1 MSIFCVPKL
10 DVNYS
15 LVSEYPLAA
24 LFLVNPAADGSCPLQ
39 AENTKGEGMFLLDFF
54 KTGPDKPILSDEN
67 EIRRLYERKRR
78 TVFFG
83 LVFGYSFFYV
93 CRLTLSVAKKSI
105 VDEGVLDPEQLGKIG
120 FAFFIAYAFGKLIN
134 GFLADRSHIGRF
146 MSTGLLV
153 SAVLLVLFGFTNAF
167 LVFVLLWGISGWF
180 QAMGSAPSGASISQW
195 VSNKERGT
203 RYSIWSSAHPI
214 GEGISMV
221 VTATII
227 SYLSWRWGF
236 WIAGTVSILV
246 ALVLY
251 KLLVDRPRAYGLPTI
266 ADYKNDHTV
275 ESAKEDHDVNRAQFE
290 VIKNPYVWI
299 LGLSCTTVYIA
310 RYGISSW
317 GPMFLQEAK
326 DYTLIT
332 AGLVLGWSK
341 IFELS
346 GAISS
351 GFVSDYFFHA
361 RRNVVTLLYGL
372 IMISGLL
379 LLYTSPSTRLA
390 DLDLSAKAVFKEGP
404 VEDSLR
410 QLFQDKQINLP
421 AQSTVEGYKQGEEK
435 STVWL
440 VKNDRRYLF
449 WTGYAV
455 EETPSALKVTAKV
468 RFAHLAGIALF
479 GFGLGGTLVFVGG
492 LIAIDICSKRASGA
506 AMGLVGMF
514 SYLGA
519 AVQDWISGIL
529 IKAGEITVDGH
540 AIHDFDNAFL
550 FWIGAAVASM
560 VFACLLWNVKAKD

>member
-1 MSIFCVPKL
+1 MW
-10 DVNYS
+10 
-15 LVSEYPLAA
+15 
-24 LFLVNPAADGSCPLQ
+24 
-39 AENTKGEGMFLLDFF
+39 LLDFF
-54 KTGPDKPILSDEN
+54 KTGEDKPLLDDPGQIKRMYD
-67 EIRRLYERKRR
+67 RKRR

-83 LVFGYSFFYV
+83 LVFGYAFFYV
-93 CRLTLSVAKKSI
+93 CRLTLSVAKKPI

-153 SAVLLVLFGFTNAF
+153 SAVLLVLFGFTSTF
-167 LVFVLLWGISGWF
+167 FIFWLLWGISGWF

-195 VSNKERGT
+195 FSNRERGT
-203 RYSIWSSAHPI
+203 RYSVWSSAHPI

-221 VTATII
+221 ATATII

-236 WIAGTVSILV
+236 WIAGTFSILV
-246 ALVLY
+246 ALALY
-251 KLLVDRPRAYGLPTI
+251 KLLADRPRAYGLPTV

-275 ESAKEDHDVNRAQFE
+275 ESVKKDHDDVKKAQFE

-346 GAISS
+346 GAVTS
-351 GFVSDYFFHA
+351 GFISDYFFHA

-379 LLYTSPSTRLA
+379 LLYASPSTRLA
-390 DLDLSAKAVFKEGP
+390 DLDVTAKAALTEGP
-404 VEDSLR
+404 VADSLR
-410 QLFQDKQINLP
+410 QVFLEKEIPLP
-421 AQSTVEGYKQGEEK
+421 AKSSIEVHKQGENE
-435 STVWL
+435 TPVWL
-440 VKNDRRYLF
+440 IKNDRWYLF

-519 AVQDWISGIL
+519 AVQDRISGIL
-529 IKAGEITVDGH
+529 IQAGEMTVDGH
-540 AIHDFDNAFL
+540 TIHDFDKAFL

>member
-1 MSIFCVPKL
+1 MW
-10 DVNYS
+10 
-15 LVSEYPLAA
+15 
-24 LFLVNPAADGSCPLQ
+24 
-39 AENTKGEGMFLLDFF
+39 LLDFF
-54 KTGPDKPILSDEN
+54 KTGQDKPVLEDAQQIKS
-67 EIRRLYERKRR
+67 IYEKKRR

-93 CRLTLSVAKKSI
+93 CRLTLSVAKKPI

-134 GFLADRSHIGRF
+134 GFLSDRSNIGRF

-153 SAVLLVLFGFTNAF
+153 SAVLLVFFGFTNTF
-167 LVFVLLWGISGWF
+167 WLFVLLWGVSGWF

-195 VSNKERGT
+195 FSNKERGT

-236 WIAGTVSILV
+236 WIAGTISIVV
-246 ALVLY
+246 ALALY
-251 KLLVDRPRAYGLPTI
+251 KLLADRPRAYGLPTI
-266 ADYKNDHTV
+266 ADYKNDHPVASV
-275 ESAKEDHDVNRAQFE
+275 EENHDVNKAQFE

-310 RYGISSW
+310 RYGVSSW

-390 DLDLSAKAVFKEGP
+390 DLDLSAKTALKEGP

-410 QLFQDKQINLP
+410 LLFQDKQIDLP
-421 AQSTVEGYKQGEEK
+421 AQSTVEVYRQGEDK

-479 GFGLGGTLVFVGG
+479 GFG
-492 LIAIDICSKRASGA
+492 
-506 AMGLVGMF
+506 
-514 SYLGA
+514 
-519 AVQDWISGIL
+519 ISGIL

-540 AIHDFDNAFL
+540 AVHDFDNAFL

-560 VFACLLWNVKAKD
+560 VFACLLWNVRAKD

>member
-1 MSIFCVPKL
+1 MW
-10 DVNYS
+10 
-15 LVSEYPLAA
+15 
-24 LFLVNPAADGSCPLQ
+24 
-39 AENTKGEGMFLLDFF
+39 MLDFF
-54 KTGPDKPILSDEN
+54 KTGKDKPILADEA
-67 EIRRLYERKRR
+67 EIKRIYEHKRR
-78 TVFFG
+78 SVFFG

-93 CRLTLSVAKKSI
+93 CRLTLSVAKKPI
-105 VDEGVLDPEQLGKIG
+105 VDEGVLNPIQLGKIG
-120 FAFFIAYAFGKLIN
+120 FAFFIAYAIGKLIN
-134 GFLADRSHIGRF
+134 GFLADRSNIGRF

-167 LVFVLLWGISGWF
+167 LLFVLLWGISGWF

-195 VSNKERGT
+195 FSNKERGT
-203 RYSIWSSAHPI
+203 RYSIWSAAHPI

-236 WIAGTVSILV
+236 WIAGTISILV
-246 ALVLY
+246 ALALY
-251 KLLVDRPRAYGLPTI
+251 KLLADRPRAYGLPTI
-266 ADYKNDHTV
+266 ADYKNDHTM
-275 ESAKEDHDVNRAQFE
+275 ESTQSEQDVNQAQFE

-310 RYGISSW
+310 RYGINSW

-341 IFELS
+341 IFELT

-351 GFVSDYFFHA
+351 GFVSDFFFHA

-372 IMISGLL
+372 FMISGLV
-379 LLYTSPSTRLA
+379 LLYVSPSTRLA
-390 DLDLSAKAVFKEGP
+390 DLDLSVKTSLREGP

-410 QLFQDKQINLP
+410 QLFQEKQISLP
-421 AQSTVEGYKQGEEK
+421 ARSTVEIYKPGEDK
-435 STVWL
+435 PTVWL
-440 VKNDRRYLF
+440 VKNDRRFLF

-519 AVQDWISGIL
+519 ALQDLVSGKL
-529 IKAGEITVDGH
+529 IQAGTMTVDGQLT
-540 AIHDFDNAFL
+540 HDFNHAFL
-550 FWIGAAVASM
+550 FWLGAAIASM
-560 VFACLLWNVKAKD
+560 VFACMLWNVKAKD